1 MKPTSVVAR
10 CTAGGPP
17 APPPPPPPLA
27 VSIVMYSSHV
37 APSRLVWMLHPGGS
51 TAASGTHCL
60 TAEPNT
66 PEPRSQHGV
75 AVTLR
80 DCSTNSN
87 DITSNSKTA
96 AAQVWFSSSYDPSTF
111 TNATLRSGLTHPA
124 PHCFGTYAKDDCTL
138 LTALAWETTGEK
150 TVMLWIPTGDVS
162 KHPQRWTFSGAAGTG
177 KIVAVQGGSSS
188 SELLCLAHME
198 LPAPSAALRLA
209 SAAVAVVH
217 GSPLP
222 AGPTTI
228 P

>member
-1 MKPTSVVAR
+1 
-10 CTAGGPP
+10 
-17 APPPPPPPLA
+17 
-27 VSIVMYSSHV
+27 
-37 APSRLVWMLHPGGS
+37 MLRPGGS
-51 TAASGTHCL
+51 IAASGTHCL

-96 AAQVWFSSSYDPSTF
+96 AAQVWFSSSSDPSTF

-150 TVMLWIPTGDVS
+150 TVMLWMPTGDVS

-222 AGPTTI
+222 VWST
-228 P
+228 